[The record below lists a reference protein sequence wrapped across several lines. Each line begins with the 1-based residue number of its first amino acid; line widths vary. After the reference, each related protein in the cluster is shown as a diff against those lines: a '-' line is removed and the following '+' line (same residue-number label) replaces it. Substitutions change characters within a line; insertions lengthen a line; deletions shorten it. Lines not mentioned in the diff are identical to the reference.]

1 MHEVAIVGA
10 GELGG
15 ALAHV
20 IARRDVA
27 RTVRLIDDKG
37 RIAEGKALD
46 IAQAA
51 PVEGFATRLV
61 GSTDTATAAGANVI
75 ALADR
80 AGGGEWQGEE
90 ALQLVRRLTR
100 STQTAIILCVR
111 GTRSSRAASCGCRG
125 RGCWDRRPKRWR
137 REHVRW
143 LRLPRTRRRG
153 TSPSRCWAYRRRTSS
168 SRGKKGR
175 SPASRSRA
183 CLTSRRAG
191 GSPRRS
197 SRCG

>member
-100 STQTAIILCVR
+100 STQTAIILCA
-111 GTRSSRAASCGCRG
+111 GAAQR
-125 RGCWDRRPKRWR
+125 DVIELVA
-137 REHVRW
+137 RE
-143 LRLPRTRRRG
+143 LR
-153 TSPSRCWAYRRRTSS
+153 
-168 SRGKKGR
+168 
-175 SPASRSRA
+175 
-183 CLTSRRAG
+183 
-191 GSPRRS
+191 
-197 SRCG
+197 